1 MEKVLGEHRSGKG
14 GAVAMS
20 RILFAD
26 GEPHIRQ
33 LCQEELQDEGYE
45 VAVTGQ
51 AAEVVRLVESFQ
63 PDMVILEVLLPDMSG
78 LETGR
83 MIKGTNRKTRIV
95 LYSHVYPP
103 QDLSSWGAD
112 DFVVKSPNLDRLKA
126 VVRRLL
132 PC

>member
-1 MEKVLGEHRSGKG
+1 MDSFRVLVVDDEEDILNTLSG
-14 GAVAMS
+14 S
-20 RILFAD
+20 L
-26 GEPHIRQ
+26 E
-33 LCQEELQDEGYE
+33 DEGYE
-45 VAVTGQ
+45 VQVTGR

-63 PDMVILEVLLPDMSG
+63 PDMVILEVMLPDMSG
-78 LETGR
+78 LEAGR

-95 LYSHVYPP
+95 LYSYVNPP